1 MFTYPNPN
9 GPGSTYSIE
18 EPIFFA
24 KGIYL
29 IFYPAGDRSE
39 ELPLW
44 KSRIRYAG
52 GKAKDLTKATGCQWS
67 LSPGGGHSP
76 NPAQPD
82 IGTQPQLDL
91 RWGGAPRPFNFQ
103 EYIVYPIRRYPPINI
118 RLLQIEILEVEVQE
132 VKRRKYKRIGG
143 TSGLGDLRTNR
154 NQVGEL
160 YLRSLS

>member
-82 IGTQPQLDL
+82 I
-91 RWGGAPRPFNFQ
+91 